1 VFWHVLIILASDI
14 LCEMLEQFAYSY
26 IDQVEPGWVIDTMQ
40 GAGVPFE
47 MLFEAYLVIF
57 DSKVCTD

>member
-1 VFWHVLIILASDI
+1 
-14 LCEMLEQFAYSY
+14 MLEQFAYSY